1 MGRCL
6 KKSVK
11 FSGVIERFVRCLDFW
26 WVETR
31 WRRFTFSFKCVGLF
45 CRKFTRELRRPISV
59 ALLFSYARQIPQYN
73 ARAKAGYEW
82 GRVEGMDWH
91 LSGRTL
97 GLVEKLRSIC
107 AELENAHE
115 D

>member
-26 WVETR
+26 WVE
-31 WRRFTFSFKCVGLF
+31 
-45 CRKFTRELRRPISV
+45 
-59 ALLFSYARQIPQYN
+59 
-73 ARAKAGYEW
+73 
-82 GRVEGMDWH
+82 GMDWH
-91 LSGRTL
+91 LSGRML
-97 GLVEKLRSIC
+97 GLVEKLRRIC